1 MFRGVGTAII
11 TPFTSDYE
19 IDYEALKRFLDF
31 QLEGGIQAVVVLGT
45 TGEAPAVEF
54 DEREALIK
62 AVVEQTRAFDG
73 EIPVIVGT
81 GSNNTK
87 KVIKANRQAE
97 ESGADGLL
105 IVTPYYNKSN
115 QEGLY
120 QHYRFIAGRTALPI
134 IMYNVPS
141 RTGCNMLPETV
152 ARLADDC
159 PNIVAMKEASGDIS
173 QIARLAAIKPDGMK
187 LYSGND
193 DQALP
198 VIALGGD
205 GVISVFSNVNPGA
218 MNRLAGAALENDY
231 DTARKL
237 QREHLKI
244 MGLMFSDVNPIP
256 VKYAVS
262 QKGYCEDVLRLPLV
276 TASDKVKKM
285 IDEAFEETE

>member
-11 TPFTSDYE
+11 TPFTEDYE
-19 IDYEALKRFLDF
+19 IDYEALKRFLSF

-45 TGEAPAVEF
+45 TGEAPAIEF
-54 DEREALIK
+54 EEREALIN
-62 AVVEQTRAFDG
+62 AVVEQTRAFDE

-81 GSNNTK
+81 GSNNTH
-87 KVIKANRQAE
+87 KVIKANKQAE
-97 ESGADGLL
+97 DAGADGLL

-120 QHYRFIAGRTALPI
+120 QHYRFIAGRTELPI

-141 RTGCNMLPETV
+141 RTGCNMLPETA
-152 ARLADDC
+152 ARLAGDC
-159 PNIVAMKEASGDIS
+159 SNIVAMKEASGDIS
-173 QIARLAAIKPDGMK
+173 QIARLAAIKPEGMT

-205 GVISVFSNVNPGA
+205 GVISVYSNVNPGA
-218 MNRLAGAALENDY
+218 MSNLAKVALDDDY
-231 DTARKL
+231 DTARQVQKA
-237 QREHLKI
+237 HLKM
-244 MGLMFSDVNPIP
+244 MGLMFSDINPIP

-262 QKGYCEDVLRLPLV
+262 KKGYCANVLRLPLIG
-276 TASDKVKKM
+276 ASDQVKKW
-285 IDEAFEETE
+285 IDEAFEEME

>member
-11 TPFTSDYE
+11 TPFTKDYE
-19 IDYEALKRFLDF
+19 IDYKALKRFLDF

-45 TGEAPAVEF
+45 TGEAPAIEF
-54 DEREALIK
+54 DEREALIN
-62 AVVEQTRAFDG
+62 AVVEQTRTFDG
-73 EIPVIVGT
+73 EIPVVVGT

-87 KVIKANRQAE
+87 KVIKANKQAE
-97 ESGADGLL
+97 DAGADGLL

-120 QHYRFIAGRTALPI
+120 QHYRFIAERTELPI

-141 RTGCNMLPETV
+141 RTGCNMLPETA

-159 PNIVAMKEASGDIS
+159 TNIVAMKEASGDIS
-173 QIARLAAIKPDGMK
+173 QIARLAAIKPDGMT

-205 GVISVFSNVNPGA
+205 GVISVFSNVNPDT
-218 MNRLAGAALENDY
+218 MRNLVDAALENDY
-231 DTARKL
+231 DRARQL
-237 QREHLKI
+237 QKEHLKM

-262 QKGYCEDVLRLPLV
+262 KKGYCVNVLRLPLIS
-276 TASDKVKKM
+276 ASDHVKRM
-285 IDEAFEETE
+285 IDEAFEGTE